1 MDGGRKK
8 KHSDGKYHIHG
19 KKYETLRGSRAQ
31 VWHGT
36 AYKTDGTP
44 GLKKDDLL
52 MNKWGRIVS
61 KRKHNTAKKEKR
73 LEKHGFFAK
82 KGKFGV
88 VKKDV
93 KTKKKNKTRRKAKTH
108 KRR

>member
-1 MDGGRKK
+1 MRNGERKK
-8 KHSDGKYHIHG
+8 KHSDGMYHIHG
-19 KKYETLRGSRAQ
+19 NKYEQLCGSRAQ

-44 GLKKDDLL
+44 GLKKHDIL

-61 KRKHNTAKKEKR
+61 KKKHNTAKKEKR

-88 VKKDV
+88 VKKDSNKNRTKRKN
-93 KTKKKNKTRRKAKTH
+93 KTKKK
-108 KRR
+108 

>member
-1 MDGGRKK
+1 MTMDGGRKK
-8 KHSDGKYHIHG
+8 KHADGMYHIHG
-19 KKYETLRGSRAQ
+19 KKYEQLRGSRAQ

-36 AYKTDGTP
+36 AYRTDGTP
-44 GLKKDDLL
+44 GLKKDNLL

-61 KRKHNTAKKEKR
+61 KKKHNTAKKEKR

-88 VKKDV
+88 VKKGTKKRKTKKN
-93 KTKKKNKTRRKAKTH
+93 KTKKK
-108 KRR
+108 